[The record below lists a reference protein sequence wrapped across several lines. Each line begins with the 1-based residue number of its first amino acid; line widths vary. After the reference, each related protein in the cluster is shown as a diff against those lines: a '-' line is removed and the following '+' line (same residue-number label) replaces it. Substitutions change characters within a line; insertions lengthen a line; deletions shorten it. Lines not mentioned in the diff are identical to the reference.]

1 MFVTNI
7 HTGAQT
13 EEIYFC
19 FPSRFVKNTFLF
31 QSEQKENMHLV
42 IKLFYT
48 LKIFS
53 KRNTQALVNY
63 EHVAFDFK

>member
-19 FPSRFVKNTFLF
+19 PSRFVKNTFLF

-42 IKLFYT
+42 IKLFYI
-48 LKIFS
+48 LKICS
-53 KRNTQALVNY
+53 KRNTQALNNY
-63 EHVAFDFK
+63 ERVAFVFK